1 MSEDVKAGKKAP
13 KTVIEQ
19 AAAAAGASAKKGRAA
34 KEGASDKTSPKRPRP
49 NRDEAGASKGLPG
62 TMRAVRDVLGDTDE
76 HIGRYAGSHRNTVLF
91 GLIGLVAALAVL
103 FLGFWR
109 TLVIAVFVLVGVII
123 GQALDGDNGIINF
136 FRRHF
141 GGR

>member
-19 AAAAAGASAKKGRAA
+19 TAATVDASAEKGRAA
-34 KEGASDKTSPKRPRP
+34 KEASDKASAKRPRP
-49 NRDEAGASKGLPG
+49 HGDEAGASKKLPG

-76 HIGRYAGSHRNTVLF
+76 HIERYAGSHRNTVLF
-91 GLIGLVAALAVL
+91 GLIGLVAALLVL

-109 TLVIAVFVLVGVII
+109 TVVIAAFVLVGVII